1 MANSIRP
8 FLLLAAFLATLVS
21 ADIGNLTSGLAHKLS
36 EGAEIYYPGSTAYKT
51 ATTRWSASIKP
62 GLDAIVKVASEKDI
76 QATVSSCRS
85 YGRFV
90 SNLVH
95 LDRICE
101 FKKCSVS
108 CHLWWTWY
116 LNCPQFR
123 PRCHRYLATRHGKHD
138 YHRNELKRIGSTYTG
153 RRALG

>member
-1 MANSIRP
+1 MANSIRL

-21 ADIGNLTSGLAHKLS
+21 AVIGNLTSDLSPKLS

-62 GLDAIVKVASEKDI
+62 GLDAIVKVASEEDI
-76 QATVSSCRS
+76 QATVSLCQSD
-85 YGRFV
+85 GQFV

-95 LDRICE
+95 LDRICK
-101 FKKCSVS
+101 FKKRSVS

-116 LNCPQFR
+116 LNCPQFCQ
-123 PRCHRYLATRHGKHD
+123 RCHRHLATRHGEHHH
-138 YHRNELKRIGSTYTG
+138 HRNELKRIGCTCTG